1 MAPVR
6 RRAITEKEKKEL
18 RNYFFNSSD
27 KPTQSDLISWFRQRF
42 DKDLSQPSVSQIL
55 SSRYSYLDSLN
66 DIDGDVKRNRP
77 AKYPILEKLLFEWQ
91 QRAQSQNQVITG
103 EAIKETASKLWKKI
117 PEYKDLSTP
126 EFSNGW
132 LENFKRRHQQFQ
144 NHANKEQP
152 YLLFHGSMVET
163 VTRISDITT
172 LAEPE
177 NVFALCEMGLF
188 WKLTPSK
195 IYAVEEA
202 QGMKRD
208 KARITTLLCT
218 NATGTRK
225 LPMWA
230 IGYSQNPKAF
240 RAAAIKPEVL
250 NFHWRFNGRA
260 CLTTILIE
268 EWLLWFDSQ
277 MQKGKVILLLERS
290 TAVVCA
296 LQNLRNANRDLKNTS
311 VIILPGQQEKSYNPF
326 DYGITFTLKAF
337 YRKYWI
343 RYMLAQIELGRNPHK
358 TVNVLH
364 AMRWLTK
371 AWEIDILPAS
381 IYSSFCQ
388 SSVLRDFD
396 PVEPELSYPAE
407 VVGEIQNSVAR
418 FDTRSAENIHS
429 FIDPIEERPQ
439 EVGNDVLTY
448 VASQFLPDRDHETDE
463 EDEPHLQTTLNGT
476 YEALDYLINFEAQR
490 EGGDPSFIM
499 TLLRYQNTLEDWQTR
514 LLK

>member
-18 RNYFFNSSD
+18 RNYFYNSSD
-27 KPTQSDLISWFRQRF
+27 KPTQSDLISWFKQRF

-55 SSRYSYLDSLN
+55 SSRYSYLDHLT
-66 DIDGDVKRNRP
+66 DVDGDVKRNRP

-91 QRAQSQNQVITG
+91 QRAQSQNQVVTG

-117 PEYKDLSTP
+117 PEYKDLSMP

-144 NHANKEQP
+144 SSVNKEQP
-152 YLLFHGSMVET
+152 YLLFQGNIIET
-163 VTRISDITT
+163 ITRIADITT
-172 LAEPE
+172 LTDPE

-195 IYAVEEA
+195 VYAVEEV

-208 KARITTLLCT
+208 KARVTALVCT

-240 RAAAIKPEVL
+240 RSAAIKPDVL
-250 NFHWRFNGRA
+250 NFHWRYNGRA

-268 EWLLWFDSQ
+268 EWLLWFDAQ
-277 MQKGKVILLLERS
+277 MQNRKVVLLLERS

-296 LQNLRNANRDLKNTS
+296 LENLRRTGRDLTSTS
-311 VIILPGQQEKSYNPF
+311 VIILPDQQEKRYNPF

-358 TVNVLH
+358 TVNILH

-371 AWEIDILPAS
+371 AWEIDISPVC
-381 IYSSFCQ
+381 IYNSFCQ
-388 SSVLRDFD
+388 SSVLKTLDTGQ
-396 PVEPELSYPAE
+396 PELSYPAE
-407 VVGEIQNSVAR
+407 VVSEIQNSVVR
-418 FDTRSAENIHS
+418 FDARSAENIQS

-439 EVGNDVLTY
+439 EAGSDVLTY
-448 VASQFLPDRDHETDE
+448 VASQFLADRDQETDE
-463 EDEPHLQTTLNGT
+463 EDEPRLQTTLNGT

-490 EGGDPSFIM
+490 EGGDPSFII
-499 TLLRYQNTLEDWQTR
+499 TLLRYQNTLEDWQNK